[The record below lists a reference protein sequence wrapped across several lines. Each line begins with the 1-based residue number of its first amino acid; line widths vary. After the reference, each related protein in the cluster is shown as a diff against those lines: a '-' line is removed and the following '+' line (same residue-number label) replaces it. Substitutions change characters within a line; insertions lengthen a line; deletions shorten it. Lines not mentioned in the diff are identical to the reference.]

1 MPRKLNVAVIFGGQ
15 SGEHEISLTSAAS
28 VMQALDSNKYNVT
41 PVGITREGRWLTSG
55 DVIKRLRSASRS
67 GLLPPEASPKPAE
80 SKELYLLPM
89 ESVQDN
95 PGPGAI
101 DIAFPVLHGPYG
113 EDGTVQGLLELA
125 GIPYVGAGVL
135 ASAVGMDKE
144 KMKVLFAHKNLPMV
158 KYTSFIR
165 RDWEADANRIMD
177 GIEAETGY
185 PVFVKPCNLGSS
197 VGISKAEDRRQLKR
211 SINLACSYDRK
222 IIVEEGLD
230 CREVE
235 CSVLG
240 NEEPQASLA
249 GEIVPKREFYDYEAK
264 YTEGL
269 ADIIIP
275 APIDETLMRGARKI
289 ALEAFKAIDCC
300 GMARVDLFLEKNS
313 NKLYLSEINTIP
325 GFTSTSVYAR
335 LWEATGIGYSQ
346 LLDRLIELALE
357 RHRDKVRSLAPIL
370 ERPSP

>member
-1 MPRKLNVAVIFGGQ
+1 MSEKLNVAVIFGGQ
-15 SGEHEISLTSAAS
+15 SGEHEVSLASAAS
-28 VMQALDSNKYNVT
+28 VIEALNPAKYNVI
-41 PVGITREGRWLTSG
+41 PIGITKSGGWLTSG
-55 DVIKRLRSASRS
+55 DAMKRLLAA
-67 GLLPPEASPKPAE
+67 PEDDPKTTTKPAE
-80 SKELYLLPM
+80 AKELHLLPL
-89 ESVQDN
+89 EKGSGKAN
-95 PGPGAI
+95 PSNTL
-101 DIAFPVLHGPYG
+101 DVAFPVLHGPYG

-135 ASAVGMDKE
+135 ASSVGMDKE
-144 KMKVLFAHKNLPMV
+144 KMKTLFAHRGLPQV
-158 KYTSFIR
+158 NYTSFLR
-165 RDWEADANRIMD
+165 KHWEADAIKIVEN
-177 GIEAETGY
+177 IEEEIGY

-197 VGISKAEDRRQLKR
+197 VGISKAKGRRELKQ
-211 SINLACSYDRK
+211 SVNLACGYDRK
-222 IIVEEGLD
+222 IIVEEGLE

-240 NEEPQASLA
+240 NDEPQASLA

-269 ADIIIP
+269 SEIIIP
-275 APIDETLMRGARKI
+275 APIDQTLMTRARKI

-300 GMARVDLFLEKNS
+300 GMARVDLFLEKDSKNI
-313 NKLYLSEINTIP
+313 YLNEINTIP

-357 RHRDKVRSLAPIL
+357 RHQEKKRSLPPA
-370 ERPSP
+370 